1 MPDASADVYV
11 EFCGERFDV
20 DPGGRF
26 TIGREGDLAVD
37 DNPYLHRRFLLV
49 HRGSGGLW
57 YLSNV
62 GTHMSASVT
71 AAEVGF
77 RAEIAPGVNLPL
89 VFGRMSVVFT
99 AGPTTYEVEIHA
111 TPGER
116 PAAHTTTAPSGDT
129 TVGVP
134 SLTESQRLLILV
146 LAEPML
152 RRDGSGASAI
162 PSSAQAAARL
172 GWSLT
177 KFNRKLD
184 NVCDKLDQMGVSGMR
199 AGGGKLA
206 SNRRARL
213 VEFALSSQMVSRADL
228 PLLDEEARRNL
239 PAES

>member
-1 MPDASADVYV
+1 MPDASADLYV
-11 EFCGERFDV
+11 EFCGERFAV
-20 DPGGRF
+20 DPDGRF

-37 DNPYLHRRFLLV
+37 DNPYLHRRFLLI
-49 HRGSGGLW
+49 HRGVGGLW

-62 GTHMSASVT
+62 GAHLSATVV
-71 AAEVGF
+71 AAEAGF
-77 RAEIAPGVNLPL
+77 SGQIAPGANLPL
-89 VFGRMSVVFT
+89 VFGRTVVVFT

-111 TPGER
+111 TPGEGSVALTEAGQR
-116 PAAHTTTAPSGDT
+116 GDT

-134 SLTESQRLLILV
+134 SLTESQRLLIIV
-146 LAEPML
+146 LAEQIL
-152 RRDGSGASAI
+152 RHEGSGTSAI

-172 GWSLT
+172 GWSIT

-206 SNRRARL
+206 TNRRARL

-228 PLLDEEARRNL
+228 PLLDAEAQRN
-239 PAES
+239 A